1 MEEKINTALDN
12 KQYTIKE
19 FKNVLI
25 PLYRESGGKIPSHY
39 VMYMMWEDYCKKGK
53 VRVYDK
59 KK

>member
-1 MEEKINTALDN
+1 MEALINSTLDN
-12 KQYTIKE
+12 KQYEIKA
-19 FKNVLI
+19 FKEILI
-25 PLYRESGGKIPSHY
+25 NLYRDNDVKIPSHY